1 MSSHR
6 RMQGVLWKRRDLF
19 KNHWR
24 PRWFVLHQDQHL
36 LTYYL
41 LSNKNKYNR
50 NSRQQPSSSG
60 NRSRTASESSNVSQD
75 TVDYDVV
82 PRGTIYLLGSSVEVN
97 QLLSNPSENLYVM
110 TITDHENATYVH
122 LAARSVEARD
132 EWMHQ
137 ISLVCNTERRQQL
150 SILSSSTSATTTSAT
165 TTATS
170 TEPLTLKNLVQSQ
183 LLSSRVAANWNSTET
198 YPLLPEM
205 YPEVEKLLKDVDFND
220 TSSFS
225 WKERLTAAARNHTQI
240 ELSSDVVNELGD
252 VLDKALSSSS
262 TASPSTKT
270 QDSSTISN
278 AKWKTV
284 PTELLQ
290 DNVPPSMVDSMEAV
304 LQKYLPY
311 VEQRDHPDLAFK
323 YDANGIHCSVHK
335 TQQLIR
341 SIRTVQDHTAA
352 DYLQLLWVFE
362 RDLELESNVTL
373 QEPLMQYN
381 AHTSLV
387 YKAYQAVW
395 PTGPREFCS
404 AAHWRLLQND
414 HDGSL
419 ALCLLAFSCPEAE
432 ALRPNVVPRHIRGR
446 DYTVRLCIIS
456 SAQLTLHHSSF
467 LLSLLSHYILRSR
480 SFSSNLGTNTRGM
493 RTYTDSE
500 L

>member
-1 MSSHR
+1 
-6 RMQGVLWKRRDLF
+6 MQGVLWKRRDLF

-24 PRWFVLHQDQHL
+24 PRWFVLHHDQHL

-41 LSNKNKYNR
+41 LSNNNKYNR
-50 NSRQQPSSSG
+50 NSQQQSSFSG
-60 NRSRTASESSNVSQD
+60 NRSRTTSDSSNVTQN

-97 QLLSNPSENLYVM
+97 QLLTNPSENLYVM

-132 EWMHQ
+132 EWMQQ

-150 SILSSSTSATTTSAT
+150 SMLSSPTSATTTPT
-165 TTATS
+165 TSATS

-183 LLSSRVAANWNSTET
+183 LHSCRAAVNWNSTET
-198 YPLLPEM
+198 YPLLPEV
-205 YPEVEKLLKDVDFND
+205 YPEVEKLLKDIDFND

-225 WKERLTAAARNHTQI
+225 WKVRLNAAARSQTQI
-240 ELSSDVVNELGD
+240 ELSGAIVNELGD
-252 VLDKALSSSS
+252 VLDKALSSS
-262 TASPSTKT
+262 ASPPTTT
-270 QDSSTISN
+270 QDTSTISN

-284 PTELLQ
+284 PTESLQ
-290 DNVPPSMVDSMEAV
+290 DNVPPSMVDAMEAV

-311 VEQRDHPDLAFK
+311 VEQRDHPDLTFK
-323 YDANGIHCSVHK
+323 YDANGVHCSVHK

-352 DYLQLLWVFE
+352 EYLQLLWVFE

-373 QEPLMQYN
+373 QEPLLQYN

-404 AAHWRLLQND
+404 AAHWRLLQNN

-432 ALRPNVVPRHIRGR
+432 ALRPNVAPRHIRGR
-446 DYTVRLCIIS
+446 EYTVRLGIIS
-456 SAQLTLHHSSF
+456 FRLPS
-467 LLSLLSHYILRSR
+467 
-480 SFSSNLGTNTRGM
+480 
-493 RTYTDSE
+493 
-500 L
+500 